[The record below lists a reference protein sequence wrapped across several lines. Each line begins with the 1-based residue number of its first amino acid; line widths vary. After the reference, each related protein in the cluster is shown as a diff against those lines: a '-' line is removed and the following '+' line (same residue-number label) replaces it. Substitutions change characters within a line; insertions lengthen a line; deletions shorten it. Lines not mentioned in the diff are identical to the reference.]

1 MKFYRSARATVSSA
15 SLIESI
21 SRADAY
27 TAAAQE
33 QERARTEKQPAW
45 TQELQLIRPDGS
57 TLAVEARCCFLRG
70 PDQEPGLIMAMYRD
84 LTVEKALQRQRAEFS
99 AMLAHDIRN
108 PVGLIS
114 NCISLL
120 VDPEHEAEPELVK
133 RCHLRIMDDARLLQS
148 LVTNY
153 LDISIIEAGQLN
165 LNRRPIDLSELLR
178 NLVQRFS
185 RESAER
191 SILLNLDARDCPGLT
206 GDVLLLERI
215 FGNLLQNA
223 LKFTPNGGRI
233 DVTAELRGGD
243 AVVSIRDSGP
253 GIEPEKL
260 PSLFQKFHRL
270 ENTEKHEGLGL
281 GLYIVK
287 ELVEAHGGRVEVE
300 SVPGEG
306 SCFSVLLPL
315 TDAAQANS

>member
-1 MKFYRSARATVSSA
+1 
-15 SLIESI
+15 
-21 SRADAY
+21 
-27 TAAAQE
+27 
-33 QERARTEKQPAW
+33 
-45 TQELQLIRPDGS
+45 
-57 TLAVEARCCFLRG
+57 

-120 VDPEHEAEPELVK
+120 VDEEHEAEPELVK

-185 RESAER
+185 RESADR
-191 SILLNLDARDCPGLT
+191 SILLSLDARDCPGLT

-223 LKFTPNGGRI
+223 LKFTPKGGRI
-233 DVTAELRGGD
+233 IVTSEPRGGD

-300 SVPGEG
+300 STPGEG
-306 SCFSVLLPL
+306 SCFSVLLPI
-315 TDAAQANS
+315 TDATKSDS